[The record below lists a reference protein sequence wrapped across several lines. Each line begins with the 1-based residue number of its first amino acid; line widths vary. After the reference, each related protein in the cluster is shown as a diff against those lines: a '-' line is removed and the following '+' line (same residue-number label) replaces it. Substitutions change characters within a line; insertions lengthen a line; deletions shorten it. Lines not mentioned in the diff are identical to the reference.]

1 MSMRKTKRR
10 LEDEGVKVKMY
21 SRYFDN
27 INILCEKMYVKVEE
41 KADDETIMKWIQKI
55 GNTIHRSIQVTIDH
69 PSNHVNR
76 RMPVLDLEQWIGKS
90 KFKVTANIKS
100 FTPII

>member
-1 MSMRKTKRR
+1 MKRR
-10 LEDEGVKVKMY
+10 LEDEGVKVKIY

-55 GNTIHRSIQVTIDH
+55 GNTIH
-69 PSNHVNR
+69 
-76 RMPVLDLEQWIGKS
+76 
-90 KFKVTANIKS
+90 
-100 FTPII
+100 